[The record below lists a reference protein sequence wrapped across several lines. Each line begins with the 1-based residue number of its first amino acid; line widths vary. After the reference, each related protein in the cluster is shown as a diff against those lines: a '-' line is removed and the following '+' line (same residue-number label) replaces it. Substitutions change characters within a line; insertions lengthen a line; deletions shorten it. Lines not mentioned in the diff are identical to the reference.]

1 MNTHEDGSSSRT
13 NTTQLAC
20 VMGWLV
26 GAGLLGLALIPT
38 QAWLDW
44 FLHPLNTLDGIPREE
59 LIAGVSLLRI
69 MLPIAGLGWIA
80 WTLHLQ
86 SHQQQA
92 GPTRKS
98 AGFSGRWMLAG
109 AVLLM
114 AGTALRL
121 PLLEDSLW
129 YDEIASFWYYGQ
141 FGPGPIIGNMF
152 TPANHT
158 LQTLS
163 SWTSVVASGGSLEP
177 AIIRLPALI
186 LGLATI
192 WPMSMLARDT
202 FQSRPF
208 LLLSIALLL
217 LCPIAILESTEARG
231 YAFMLFFGTGG
242 SALLLRYLLTGQA
255 ALLSFYAVVTTLG
268 IWSHLVTVVVP
279 MGHAAF
285 LIGAIVLTRG
295 NVTTTRSRAWCGLFA
310 LTLAGITTLTALS
323 PVLPDLLSDS
333 ETFSANRSDQP
344 DLLGR
349 EGINGLLGLG
359 GAWSLLGGL
368 TGLLLVCTGC
378 MAAVRDKALR
388 GPLLVTGLPLVVA
401 LVLVSGLG
409 TWVYA
414 RFLVFGLTF
423 TILGIAAGLH
433 LLWSSSRL
441 LASLAT
447 ALLLIGWGG
456 DLLTRY
462 QMPRQPIREIMS
474 GIPSDGREIG
484 FIGITDLGI
493 ILSWYADDPNRV
505 VELPQ
510 TDAAEMTSQMPP
522 GIGWIVIAYPSRTM
536 PEIDLDALRRDLSTS
551 GSETSRTL
559 VESFVVRDLKQGW
572 IDDDGTVLL
581 LERTGDAL

>member
-121 PLLEDSLW
+121 PLLEDGLW

-285 LIGAIVLTRG
+285 LIGAIVLTRR
-295 NVTTTRSRAWCGLFA
+295 NVTATRSRAWCGLFA

-559 VESFVVRDLKQGW
+559 VESFEVRDLKQGW

>member
-378 MAAVRDKALR
+378 MAAVRDKSLR

-559 VESFVVRDLKQGW
+559 VESFEVRDLKQGW